1 MLHSR
6 IILRSYYDVVCFTI
20 RRNERV
26 HARASLAEKRR
37 DQQTFQKNN
46 SVTSWA
52 VSLYIAL
59 QKDTLPITFRAA
71 PMFAYIIRRI
81 QMNIY
86 PFA

>member
-6 IILRSYYDVVCFTI
+6 IILRSYYVCVLRYGET
-20 RRNERV
+20 
-26 HARASLAEKRR
+26 HARDLSRAEEQR
-37 DQQTFQKNN
+37 DRAQTFFQKNN
-46 SVTSWA
+46 SVASWA

-71 PMFAYIIRRI
+71 PTFAYIIRRT

-86 PFA
+86 PLA